1 MLQIV
6 KRIIETGLKIRG
18 LKLVPANKDEPF
30 SPDMED
36 DFKKIYTLTKPFTMT
51 SIERMYALY
60 KSTQHIVR
68 AKIPGDIV
76 ECGVW
81 KGGSAMVSALTL
93 LQLGITDRD
102 IYLYDTYEGMSE
114 PTEKDVHFTGTSAK
128 SKWWKSKKQAHNEW
142 CYASIEEVKE
152 NLAATGYPQKRI
164 HFIKGPVEST
174 IPATVPEKISI
185 LRLDTDWYDST
196 YHELIHLYPLISDNG
211 FLIIDD
217 YGCWQGA
224 RDAVNTYFEKDAE
237 PVYLSRID
245 YTGRLA
251 IKKS

>member
-1 MLQIV
+1 MLQMI
-6 KRIIETGLKIRG
+6 KEMIETALKRRG
-18 LKLVPANKDEPF
+18 LKLVPTNKDEPF

-36 DFKKIYTLTKPFTMT
+36 GFKSIYTLAKPFTMT

-60 KSTQHIVR
+60 KGTQYIVQ

-93 LQLGITDRD
+93 LQLGVTDRD

-128 SKWWKSKKQAHNEW
+128 TEWGQSKKQDHNEW
-142 CYASIEEVKE
+142 CYASLEEVEK
-152 NLAATGYPQKRI
+152 NLIATGYPKDRI
-164 HFIKGPVEST
+164 HFVKGPVEST
-174 IPATVPEKISI
+174 IPSTVPEKISI

-196 YHELIHLYPLISDNG
+196 YHELTHLYPLISDNG
-211 FLIIDD
+211 LLIIDD

-224 RDAVNTYFEKDAE
+224 KDAVDTYFKNDAGQ
-237 PVYLSRID
+237 VYLSRID
-245 YTGRLA
+245 YTGRIA
-251 IKKS
+251 IKKR

>member
-1 MLQIV
+1 MLPIA
-6 KRIIETGLKIRG
+6 KKMIESLLKMRG
-18 LKLVPANKDEPF
+18 LKLVPSNKDEPF

-36 DFKKIYTLTKPFTMT
+36 DFKKIHALTKPFTMT
-51 SIERMYALY
+51 SVERMYALY
-60 KSTQHIVR
+60 KGTQYIIQ
-68 AKIPGDIV
+68 ANIPGAIV

-114 PTEKDVHFTGTSAK
+114 PTEKDVHFTGALAK
-128 SKWWKSKKQAHNEW
+128 AEWRQSKKQDHNEW
-142 CYASIEEVKE
+142 CYASLEEVQK
-152 NLAATGYPQKRI
+152 NLITTGYPRERI
-164 HFIKGPVEST
+164 HFVKGPVEST
-174 IPATVPEKISI
+174 IPSTVPQKISI

-196 YHELIHLYPLISDNG
+196 YHELVHLYPLISSNG
-211 FLIIDD
+211 LLIVDD

-224 RDAVNTYFEKDAE
+224 RDAVDTYFEKNSE
-237 PVYLSRID
+237 PVYLSRVD
-245 YTGRLA
+245 YTGRIA